1 VTPRSQVDLPHE
13 RLDPAQASLLTGSLL
28 VAFSYVFLANA
39 WLGDDAYI
47 TFRVAQN
54 FIHGHGLTF
63 NPGER
68 VQAYTHPL
76 WMLLLSAASAITS
89 EFFFTTL
96 AVSYALCVLVL
107 VVVFSYLRSLSR
119 SALFLGFLL
128 SSKAFVDYT
137 SSGLEYPLSYLLIAW
152 FYCRFF
158 QDVRTARQLLP
169 RDIVFYGLLASLAF
183 LNRGDSILLYAG
195 PLAYVAYRAW
205 PIYRWRIA
213 SLFLASF
220 APSVIWLAFSYLY
233 YGFPFPNTYYAKV
246 ATGIPRSLRLEQGIA
261 YFANSINF
269 DAFTL
274 GTVALAAGLAVRTR
288 RLSALAGAGSAL
300 LYVVYTISIGGD
312 FMSGRFFA
320 MPLLAASILIVS
332 MVDDRRVALILGA
345 GLVGYN
351 LVAPL
356 APIKTRASYDGAWD
370 WHLQNGIKD
379 ERGYYHRIT
388 NVLFYD
394 PFRTMPDH
402 VWFREGLSFRNS
414 DQKVSVQGSTGFFGF
429 NAGPEKYVL
438 DRNALSDPLLARLP
452 VSEALYFEFY
462 AGHFFRDI
470 PAGYVESCR
479 EGKNL
484 IEDPLIHDYYDKLLN
499 ITRGPIFSVARA
511 RDIWELNF
519 GRYRALHDL
528 VNERRVVA
536 LSVPAVN
543 TRFIT
548 DVGER
553 DTRARVLRSVGRA
566 GYLQTGPHIPL
577 KPGRY
582 RARWIGVVEA
592 AASQEVGFV
601 DVWVEGERLL
611 NKRPVLHAGL
621 PAEDKVLAEIEFI
634 LRSPTSDL
642 EYRFYVNDGTR
653 VVLERIVLE
662 SSDTDCAGRG
672 SSACH

>member
-1 VTPRSQVDLPHE
+1 MQLLSRSAPLLRAPQVDLRHE
-13 RLDPAQASLLTGSLL
+13 RLDPAEASLLTGALL

-54 FIHGHGLTF
+54 FVGGHGLTF

-76 WMLLLSAASAITS
+76 WMLLLSAAYAITS

-96 AVSYALCVLVL
+96 AVSGALCVLVL
-107 VVVFSYLRSLSR
+107 VVVFSSLRSVSR

-158 QDVRTARQLLP
+158 HDVRTARQLLP
-169 RDIVFYGLLASLAF
+169 RDILFYGLLASLAF
-183 LNRGDSILLYAG
+183 LNRSDSILLYAG
-195 PLAYVAYRAW
+195 PLAYVAYSAW
-205 PIYRWRIA
+205 PIYRWRVA
-213 SLFLASF
+213 SLFLVSF
-220 APSVIWLAFSYLY
+220 APAVIWLIFSYIY
-233 YGFPFPNTYYAKV
+233 YGFPWPNTYYAKV
-246 ATGIPRSLRLEQGIA
+246 ATGIPRSLRLKQGMA
-261 YFANSINF
+261 YFANSLNF
-269 DAFTL
+269 DPYTL
-274 GTVALAAGLAVRTR
+274 GMIALAAGLAVRTWR
-288 RLSALAGAGSAL
+288 VASMAAAGSAL

-332 MVDDRRVALILGA
+332 MVEDRRVIFILGA

-351 LVAPL
+351 LIAPL

-379 ERGYYHRIT
+379 ERGHYHRLT

-402 VWFREGLSFRNS
+402 VWFREGISFRNS
-414 DQKVSVQGSTGFFGF
+414 DEKVSVQGSIGFFGF
-429 NAGPEKYVL
+429 NAGPDKYVI

-462 AGHFFRDI
+462 AGHFFRDM
-470 PAGYVESCR
+470 PAGYLESCR
-479 EGKNL
+479 VGRNL
-484 IEDPLIHDYYDKLLN
+484 IEDPLIRDYYGKLLN
-499 ITRGPIFSVARA
+499 ITRGPLFSVARA

-519 GRYRALHDL
+519 GRYRAIHDL
-528 VNERRVVA
+528 VNERRMVA
-536 LSVPAVN
+536 LSVRADN

-548 DVGER
+548 EAGAR
-553 DTRARVLRSVGRA
+553 DTRAGVLRSGGRA

-592 AASQEVGFV
+592 AAGREVGFV
-601 DVWVEGERLL
+601 DVWVERERML
-611 NKRPVLHAGL
+611 NKRPILSPGSPTA
-621 PAEDKVLAEIEFI
+621 DKVLAEIEFI
-634 LRSPTSDL
+634 LKSPTSDL
-642 EYRFYVNDGTR
+642 EYRFYVNGGASVT
-653 VVLERIVLE
+653 LERIVLE
-662 SSDTDCAGRG
+662 SI
-672 SSACH
+672 